1 MMTMRGNAG
10 FTLIELLL
18 VVTIIGILAAMVVP
32 NLSGRA
38 REARITAAKGDIT
51 TIGNALDRYE
61 LRHGEYPK
69 SLDPLVFGD
78 GKFTYLKGN
87 KRPLDPW
94 KNEYVYLCPGKNNK
108 DGYDLSS
115 RGPDGTQG
123 GGDDITSWD

>member
-78 GKFTYLKGN
+78 GKFKYLKGN

-94 KNEYVYLCPGKNNK
+94 DNEYVYLCPGKNNK
-108 DGYDLSS
+108 DGYDLCS